1 MRGDGFKIIVE
12 FLTDCVTGKIFPGAV
27 CWIGDCRNTY
37 FYEAYGNRRL
47 MPDRQPMKKDTIFD
61 LASLTKP
68 LATAL
73 SIMKLCETKDIRLDD
88 KVDKFFTDSKGRA
101 GGSKTIRQL
110 LTHTAGLPAWFPLYS
125 IRPEKRLEYLA
136 DAGPGGKKVVYSCLG
151 YIILGKIVE
160 KITRSPLDVFFRD
173 LTKGL
178 PLKHTS
184 FPTSKILINV
194 AATEKG
200 DRYERTK
207 YEISGKEP
215 TVKWRNYLIQGE
227 VHDGNCFYGYRGVA
241 GNAGL
246 FSNVP
251 DLVIM
256 TRAYVDGR
264 IVKPTTV
271 RLMTT
276 DHTGGKNPRGLGW
289 MMNMYPDR
297 FSPAA
302 YGHTG
307 FTGTMLCHD
316 PAIDLTVILLTNDI
330 HPRVKPGNMP
340 PVRKRLMKI
349 IAKIFNG

>member
-1 MRGDGFKIIVE
+1 MRGDGFKVING

-27 CWIGDCRNTY
+27 CWIGDDSKTY
-37 FYEAYGNRRL
+37 FYEAYGQRRIL
-47 MPDRQPMKKDTIFD
+47 PDKQPMKKDTVFD

-68 LATAL
+68 LVTAL
-73 SIMKLCETKDIRLDD
+73 SIMKLYETKNILLDD
-88 KVDKFFTDSKGRA
+88 KVDKFLTDFKGRA
-101 GGSKTIRQL
+101 GGCKTIRQL

-125 IRPEKRLEYLA
+125 IRPEKRIEYLA
-136 DAGPGGKKVVYSCLG
+136 AAATGKEKVVYSCLG
-151 YIILGKIVE
+151 YIILGKIIE
-160 KITRSPLDVFFRD
+160 KTTRTSLDAFSRD

-178 PLKHTS
+178 SLKHTS
-184 FPTSKILINV
+184 FPISKILINV

-207 YEISGKEP
+207 YKTSGQAP
-215 TVKWRNYLIQGE
+215 SVKWRNYLIQGE
-227 VHDGNCFYGYRGVA
+227 VHDGNCFYGYQGVA

-246 FSNVP
+246 FSSVH
-251 DLVIM
+251 DLVILA
-256 TRAYVDGR
+256 RAYVNGR
-264 IVKPTTV
+264 IVKPATV
-271 RLMTT
+271 KLMTA

-289 MMNMYPDR
+289 MVNMYPGR
-297 FSPAA
+297 LSPTA

-316 PAIDLTVILLTNDI
+316 PALGLTVILLTNDI

-349 IAKIFNG
+349 ISKIFNG